1 MGGGK
6 ETPRQKM
13 IGMMY
18 LVLTALLAMNVS
30 KTVLLGYI
38 RVNEG
43 MERSRN
49 NLTENN
55 KRISEAFQK
64 SLDGNPGAKP
74 YFERAKDAAKLFD
87 ETIEYIEKVKKNV
100 YVHNEKFEDPKMADT
115 LQLKW
120 TVHGGYD
127 NYDIPTHVLLG
138 ADEKNPSKEPL
149 TAGELK
155 GKIEELEV
163 KLLAMVE
170 KMQKTD
176 GEHLFPE
183 DYTNLKRKLADLK
196 PHSSGE
202 LEDGVTMSWEMENF
216 YHLPEAAVIANLT
229 KFQVDI
235 KNAQSEVLQVFSS
248 ASGKLSIK
256 PDKLVAGV
264 IAPSSYIQ
272 AGQQYEAD
280 IFLSAAFTKLGA
292 GDMEV
297 MLGLDSLSAAK
308 GGKGTMVP
316 IVNGVGKYKVGTGSI
331 GDQTYKGV
339 IKFKKPDGTFMYYPF
354 EKTYKVAPP
363 SLVVTATMMNV
374 FYAGVDNPVSVAAA
388 GKAPADLQVS
398 ASGAGVS
405 YAPTSPGN
413 YIFKF
418 TGTGECVISV
428 SAKEKD
434 GVKSQGPPVKFRVKP
449 LPKPDLKIGGKF
461 GVNEMKKGDIGIVGA
476 LGAGAQGF
484 DFQANYLVAEWEISG
499 LNAKDKYISVK
510 GTGSSLNAEA
520 KALLSNPKVNSKI
533 YFEAKVKGPDGKINS
548 VALPVKVIK

>member
-55 KRISEAFQK
+55 KRITEAFQK
-64 SLDGNPGAKP
+64 SLDGNPAAKP
-74 YFERAKDAAKLFD
+74 YFERSKEAAKLFD
-87 ETIEYIEKVKKNV
+87 EMIEYIEKVKKNV

-120 TVHGGYD
+120 TVNGGYD

-138 ADEKNPSKEPL
+138 ADERNPSKEPL

-155 GKIEELEV
+155 MKIEELQS
-163 KLLAMVE
+163 KLVAMVE

-183 DYTNLKRKLADLK
+183 DYTNLKKKLEDLK
-196 PHSSGE
+196 PHASGE
-202 LEDGVTMSWEMENF
+202 MEDGVPMSWEMENF

-235 KNAQSEVLQVFSS
+235 KNAQSEILQVFSS

-256 PDKLVAGV
+256 PDRLVAGV

-272 AGQQYEAD
+272 AGQPYEAD
-280 IFLSAAFTKLGA
+280 IFLSAAFTKLAA

-297 MLGLDSLSAAK
+297 MLGIDSLSAAK
-308 GGKGTMVP
+308 GGKGNSID
-316 IVNGVGKYKVGTGSI
+316 IVNGVGKYKVGTGSV

-363 SLVVTATMMNV
+363 SVAVTAEQMNV

-388 GKAPADLQVS
+388 GVAPADIVIS
-398 ASGAGVS
+398 ASGAGNSYVS
-405 YAPTSPGN
+405 TGPGK
-413 YIFKF
+413 YMFKF
-418 TGTGECVISV
+418 TTPGECIINV
-428 SAKEKD
+428 SSKGPG
-434 GVKSQGPPVKFRVKP
+434 GVKPQGLPNKFRVKP

-461 GVNEMKKGDIGIVGA
+461 GVNEMKKGDLGVVGA

-484 DFQANYLVAEWEISG
+484 DFQANYLVTEWEISG
-499 LNAKDKYISVK
+499 LNARDKYVSVK
-510 GTGSSLNAEA
+510 GTGSSLNADA
-520 KALLSNPKVNSKI
+520 KGLLSAPKVNSKI
-533 YFEAKVKGPDGKINS
+533 YFEAKVKGPDGKVNS
-548 VALPVKVIK
+548 VAQPVKVIK